1 MVQGPATQLL
11 ERQVEALDSR
21 EDERLKLS
29 IIAKS
34 KFNELST
41 KPYIKTSLAAD
52 KK

>member
-41 KPYIKTSLAAD
+41 KPFNKTSLAAD